1 VSGPA
6 LELFGE
12 RYALISRYVD
22 RLSTTGVEWGLI
34 GPREVDRLWER
45 HILNCAA
52 LSDLIPTGA
61 SVADIG
67 SGAGLP
73 GIPLAVLRPD
83 LQVTLIE
90 PLLRRSNFLTQAVDD
105 LGITD
110 RVTVRRTRA
119 EDHRGTYDVVTA
131 RALAP
136 LGRLVDWCAPLRAAG
151 GLILALK
158 GSSAADEVKQA
169 AQTLSRHRLRADV
182 LVARAHAEAE
192 PTTVIRLSTAA

>member
-1 VSGPA
+1 VSAPA
-6 LELFGE
+6 RELYGDH
-12 RYALISRYVD
+12 YGLISRYVD
-22 RLSTTGVEWGLI
+22 LLSTTGVEWGLI

-52 LSDLIPTGA
+52 LNDLIPTGA
-61 SVADIG
+61 SVADVG

-73 GIPLAVLRPD
+73 GIPLALLRPD
-83 LQVTLIE
+83 LQVSLIE

-110 RVTVRRTRA
+110 RVTVLRCRA
-119 EDHRGTYDVVTA
+119 EDHRGRYDAVTS

-136 LGRLVDWCAPLRAAG
+136 LGRLVDWCAPLRAADG
-151 GLILALK
+151 VILALK
-158 GSSAADEVKQA
+158 GSSAADEVQQA
-169 AQTLSRHRLRADV
+169 TQTLSRHRLTASV

-192 PTTVIRLSTAA
+192 PTTVVRLSAA

>member
-1 VSGPA
+1 MSGPA
-6 LELFGE
+6 LELFGD
-12 RYALISRYVD
+12 RYALISRYVAL
-22 RLSTTGVEWGLI
+22 LSTTGVEWGLI

-151 GLILALK
+151 GVILALK

-169 AQTLSRHRLRADV
+169 AQTLARHRLRADV

-192 PTTVIRLSTAA
+192 PTTVIRLSTTA